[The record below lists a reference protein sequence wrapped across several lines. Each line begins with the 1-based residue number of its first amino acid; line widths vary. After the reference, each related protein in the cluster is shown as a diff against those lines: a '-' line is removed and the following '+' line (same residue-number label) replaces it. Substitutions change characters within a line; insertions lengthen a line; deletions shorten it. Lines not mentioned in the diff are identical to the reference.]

1 LAQDYTNEAGQIA
14 GENLAIFFETGNLEY
29 YGKFLSELA
38 KSDRKVEGIAGY
50 RSSDFV
56 SLQRKNLYYGIVYL
70 WDDVEGENLNRI
82 RNLVLASGL
91 SSIIPF
97 RTDDPGR
104 VLTAGEVLTT
114 AGILNY
120 GTPSLLII
128 ENPLDGSISKVL
140 YFSNVQRAEG
150 EARGL
155 NSTEFAAEK
164 LLTQLK
170 AVIVA
175 EIASSARNG
184 VCELASLWLLETAFD
199 APNAIATQEV
209 IAICK
214 TRLLEAFAQFNL
226 DSLSDDKIVS
236 LMREAQRIKI
246 RSQYASA
253 SYAGLTPILNL
264 RTTKMGKIKE
274 VSIDY
279 PFDILKYGLYV
290 AEASRVVS
298 ESEPNITKQ

>member
-1 LAQDYTNEAGQIA
+1 
-14 GENLAIFFETGNLEY
+14 
-29 YGKFLSELA
+29 
-38 KSDRKVEGIAGY
+38 
-50 RSSDFV
+50 
-56 SLQRKNLYYGIVYL
+56 
-70 WDDVEGENLNRI
+70 
-82 RNLVLASGL
+82 
-91 SSIIPF
+91 
-97 RTDDPGR
+97 
-104 VLTAGEVLTT
+104 
-114 AGILNY
+114 
-120 GTPSLLII
+120 
-128 ENPLDGSISKVL
+128 
-140 YFSNVQRAEG
+140 
-150 EARGL
+150 
-155 NSTEFAAEK
+155 
-164 LLTQLK
+164 
-170 AVIVA
+170 
-175 EIASSARNG
+175 
-184 VCELASLWLLETAFD
+184 LETAFD

-236 LMREAQRIKI
+236 LMREAQGIKI